1 MSEALELVFP
11 TDGPPPTDAEAEAA
25 LRDIGAV
32 ISPGAIKTLQ
42 SIGVWASKLKMPQ
55 IMIAKNFTNLEEVS
69 RVKELASVF
78 MEMGGAKLENGEV
91 NDPELAQQGCKI
103 MTAALT
109 VEERLMRLQ
118 LELHQKSQPEKG
130 LEPQKRVLAPI
141 NPMHGAAVTR

>member
-32 ISPGAIKTLQ
+32 ISPGAIRTLQ

-103 MTAALT
+103 MTAAPS
-109 VEERLMRLQ
+109 R
-118 LELHQKSQPEKG
+118 S
-130 LEPQKRVLAPI
+130 A
-141 NPMHGAAVTR
+141 